1 MAYTEMT
8 QAEVDQKLLEHKMFL
23 AQNVPH
29 WENKRADFSNCIL
42 NGIDFHGADLSKA
55 VFVNSILKDCDMSE
69 CNLTFAKCSFLSG
82 ERNRFVHTDLNH
94 TMMDFSHLVDC
105 NFSGAE
111 FRTTSLYQ
119 GKLLECEFTDTYFLH
134 SNLYLA
140 DMDRGHFLSS
150 TFEDAT
156 CTNAGFT
163 DTEFKDTEFIDTDLL
178 HANFEGAKLT
188 DVVMNRTDATLALF
202 GDAKI
207 YSEGKAGKTP
217 ADLCHELADEL
228 EEGYNLL

>member
-1 MAYTEMT
+1 MAYTELT

-82 ERNRFVHTDLNH
+82 ERNRFVHADLNR
-94 TMMDFSHLVDC
+94 TVLDFSHLTDC
-105 NFSGAE
+105 NFSGA
-111 FRTTSLYQ
+111 TLLSTSLYQ

-134 SNLYLA
+134 TNLYFA

-163 DTEFKDTEFIDTDLL
+163 DTTFKKTEFIDTDLL
-178 HANFEGAKLT
+178 RANFGGAKLT
-188 DVVMNRTDATLALF
+188 DVVMNRTDATLAF
-202 GDAKI
+202 FDDAKM
-207 YSEGKAGKTP
+207 YAEDKTRKTP

-228 EEGYNLL
+228 EEGYNL

>member
-1 MAYTEMT
+1 MAYTELT
-8 QAEVDQKLLEHKMFL
+8 QAEVDRKLLEHKMFL

-42 NGIDFHGADLSKA
+42 NGIDFHGADLSHA
-55 VFVNSILKDCDMSE
+55 VFVNSVLKDCDLSE
-69 CNLTFAKCSFLSG
+69 CNLALAKCSFLSG
-82 ERNRFVHTDLNH
+82 ERNRFVHTNLNH
-94 TMMDFSHLVDC
+94 AMMDFSHLVNC

-134 SNLYLA
+134 TNLYFA

-163 DTEFKDTEFIDTDLL
+163 DTTFKDTEFIDTDLL
-178 HANFEGAKLT
+178 HANFEGARMT
-188 DVVMNRTDATLALF
+188 DVVMNRTDTSLAF
-202 GDAKI
+202 FDDAKM
-207 YSEGKAGKTP
+207 YAEDKTGKTP
-217 ADLCHELADEL
+217 AELCHELADEL
-228 EEGYNLL
+228 EEGYNR